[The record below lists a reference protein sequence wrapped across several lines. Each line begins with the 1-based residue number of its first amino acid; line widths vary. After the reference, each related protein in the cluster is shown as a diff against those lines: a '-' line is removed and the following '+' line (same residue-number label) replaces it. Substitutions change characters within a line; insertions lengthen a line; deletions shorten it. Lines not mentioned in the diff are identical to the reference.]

1 MTNAELLA
9 EVVEK
14 AKKYDPQPDEE
25 LLAALVDRYAVVF
38 RNADAKFVS
47 CSDKDELERVKKSF
61 LLDRLKVDM
70 DDEEMDRILAE
81 VCEQMKEDRRKHR
94 GVFYYLLTKKL
105 GKREVFV

>member
-9 EVVEK
+9 EVMDKV
-14 AKKYDPQPDEE
+14 KKYDPKPDEE
-25 LLAALVDRYAVVF
+25 LLAALVARYAIVF

-47 CSDKDELERVKKSF
+47 CSDKSELNRVKKSF

-70 DDEEMDRILAE
+70 DDEEMDKLLAE
-81 VCEQMKEDRRKHR
+81 ICEQMKSDRRKHR

-105 GKREVFV
+105 NKKAVFV

>member
-1 MTNAELLA
+1 MTNAEMLA
-9 EVVEK
+9 DLVEK
-14 AKKYDPQPDEE
+14 VKKYDPKPDEE
-25 LLAALVDRYAVVF
+25 LLAALVARYAVVF

-47 CSDKDELERVKKSF
+47 CSDKSELERVKKSF

-70 DDEEMDRILAE
+70 DDAEMDKLLAD
-81 VCEQMKEDRRKHR
+81 VCEQMKADRRKHR

>member
-1 MTNAELLA
+1 MTNAEMLA
-9 EVVEK
+9 DVVEK
-14 AKKYDPQPDEE
+14 VKKYDPKPDEE
-25 LLAALVDRYAVVF
+25 LLAALVSRYAIVF

-47 CSDKDELERVKKSF
+47 CSDKSELERVKKSF

-70 DDEEMDRILAE
+70 SDEEMDALLAE
-81 VCEQMKEDRRKHR
+81 ICQQMKDDRRKHR

>member
-14 AKKYDPQPDEE
+14 VKKYDPKPDEE
-25 LLAALVDRYAVVF
+25 LLDALVTRYAIVF

-47 CSDKDELERVKKSF
+47 CSDKNELERVKKSF

-70 DDEEMDRILAE
+70 DDEEMDRVLAE
-81 VCEQMKEDRRKHR
+81 VCEQMKGDRRKHR

-105 GKREVFV
+105 GKREAFV

>member
-14 AKKYDPQPDEE
+14 VKKYDKKPDEE
-25 LLAALVDRYAVVF
+25 LLAALVARYAIVF

-47 CSDKDELERVKKSF
+47 CSDKSELNRVKKSF

-70 DDEEMDRILAE
+70 DDEEMDKVLAE
-81 VCEQMKEDRRKHR
+81 ICQQMKADRRKHR